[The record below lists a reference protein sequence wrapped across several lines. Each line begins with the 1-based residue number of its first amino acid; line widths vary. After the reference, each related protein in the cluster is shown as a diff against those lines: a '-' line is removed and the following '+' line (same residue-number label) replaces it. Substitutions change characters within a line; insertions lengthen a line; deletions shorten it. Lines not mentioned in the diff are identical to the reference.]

1 MEQFFWHEADRITSS
16 FFCVIQHRSSAYFCT
31 RVCYATKEEMPFNIF
46 RRQVLIDLLKAKS
59 SKNMK
64 ENLPRVSLILFFLK
78 LAFGYEN
85 TNTEEVKKKFFAQKI
100 RENGYFFS
108 WAF

>member
-1 MEQFFWHEADRITSS
+1 
-16 FFCVIQHRSSAYFCT
+16 
-31 RVCYATKEEMPFNIF
+31 
-46 RRQVLIDLLKAKS
+46 
-59 SKNMK
+59 MK